1 MTRNDCSQAGTFPVV
16 RMRRL
21 RYNKRIRELVQE
33 TTIAPDK
40 LIYPLFVRPGRGIR
54 TPIGSM
60 PGVFQ
65 LSIDELVREV
75 HVLKDLDLGGVLLFG
90 IPETKDACGADAT
103 SDNGIIA
110 QAVRAVKD
118 AAQDTLTVVTDL
130 CFCEYTDHGH
140 CGILADHAGHLDVD
154 NDETL
159 KIIAEQA
166 LVHARAGADLIAPSG
181 MIDGMIGAIRT
192 AFDQNRFEHLPI
204 MSYSAKYAS
213 GFYGPFREAAESTPQ
228 FGDRRSYQM
237 DPAAAAEQALRE
249 VELDLAEGAD
259 MVMVKPAMAYLDII
273 RMVREHFPNVPL
285 AAYHVS
291 GEYSMVKAAAERGW
305 IDESRIVRETMTA
318 IHRAGAGIIIT
329 YWAKDIAQNILSSA

>member
-1 MTRNDCSQAGTFPVV
+1 MLRNERSQTGQFPVV

-21 RYNKRIRELVQE
+21 RYNKLVRDLVQE
-33 TTIAPDK
+33 TTISPNK
-40 LIYPLFVRPGRGIR
+40 LIYPLFVRPGKGIR

-65 LSIDELVREV
+65 QSIDELIREAN
-75 HVLKDLDLGGVLLFG
+75 VLKDLGLGGILLFG
-90 IPETKDACGADAT
+90 IPDTKDASGSAAT

-118 AAQDTLTVVTDL
+118 AVQDKLMVMTDL

-140 CGILADHAGHLDVD
+140 CGILNDHTGRIDVD
-154 NDETL
+154 NDATL
-159 KIIAEQA
+159 RIIAEQA

-192 AFDQNRFEHLPI
+192 VFDQNGFEHIPI

-213 GFYGPFREAAESTPQ
+213 GYYGPFRDAAESAPQ
-228 FGDRRSYQM
+228 FGDRRTYQM
-237 DPAAAAEQALRE
+237 DPAAATGQALRE

-259 MVMVKPAMAYLDII
+259 IVMVKPAMAYLDII
-273 RMVREHFPNVPL
+273 RVVREHFPGVPL
-285 AAYHVS
+285 VAYNVS

-305 IDESRIVRETMTA
+305 IDESRIVRETLTA

-329 YWAKDIAQNILSSA
+329 YWAKDIATNVI